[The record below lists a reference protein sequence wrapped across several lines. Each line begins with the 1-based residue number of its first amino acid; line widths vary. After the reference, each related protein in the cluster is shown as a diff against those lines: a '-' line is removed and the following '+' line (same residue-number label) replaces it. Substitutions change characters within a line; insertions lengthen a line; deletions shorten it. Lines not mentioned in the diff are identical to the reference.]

1 MPGRRSI
8 FRSSDRCQSSLLEGF
23 SDPGRCLASLGQ
35 RDRELQD
42 HDKAVQLAPNDLS
55 PYFNRAGLRADAGD
69 GDDALADLDRS
80 IQLDAMNPASRGARA
95 GLFEA
100 AGRSREA
107 QLDRDIA
114 CKQIETFKSKK
125 RPVLDTVL
133 KSWRAKSV
141 RLSPGGS
148 QDTKDP
154 LQAAFDEP
162 KRGARCSDYEISTSS
177 CPFWN

>member
-1 MPGRRSI
+1 MPGEFGPARS
-8 FRSSDRCQSSLLEGF
+8 GA
-23 SDPGRCLASLGQ
+23 PGL
-35 RDRELQD
+35 
-42 HDKAVQLAPNDLS
+42 DKAVQLAPNDLS

-148 QDTKDP
+148 QDTKEP
-154 LQAAFDEP
+154 LQAAFDAAEAG
-162 KRGARCSDYEISTSS
+162 RQAQRLRDQHVLLSVLELDFFGQARMKPS
-177 CPFWN
+177 